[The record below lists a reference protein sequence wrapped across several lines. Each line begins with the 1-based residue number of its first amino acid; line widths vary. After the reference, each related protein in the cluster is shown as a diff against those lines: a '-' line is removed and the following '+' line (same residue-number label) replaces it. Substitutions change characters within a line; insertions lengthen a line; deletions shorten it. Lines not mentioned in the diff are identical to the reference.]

1 MADDAFDIAVIGAGM
16 VGTSCALWL
25 QRSGHR
31 VALIDRTGPGNGT
44 SFGNAGAFATYA
56 CVPINDP
63 SIPRRIPELLFS
75 RQSPL
80 SIDWAYA
87 PRMLPWLFRFLRNCS
102 QDRVEAITASLASLV
117 HQAEAGA
124 FPLFKASGADALLH
138 SRGCLYLCE
147 NEAAFE
153 KAQGEIA
160 LRRANGIELE
170 ILSADEVGQLEPHL
184 ARIYARGLYYPSP
197 HQYIDPRGAVETMAR
212 HFAAGGG
219 EMIETEISDI
229 AKAPDGRLELKAR
242 DRTIRSR
249 QMVLAAGAFSRRLFG
264 GLIEPLPLETERGYH
279 VVFPGHDGVI
289 NRPLGWT
296 GGGFLMTPMSYGLR
310 AAGTVELGDLSD
322 AKRQANID
330 YLTRHARRL
339 LPDLPETPESTWVGH
354 RPTLPDSLPVIGR
367 SGRTPEIIFAF
378 GHQHLG
384 MTLGGITGKLV
395 ADIVDGTPPSV
406 DLAPFS
412 PARF

>member
-1 MADDAFDIAVIGAGM
+1 MAQETFDIAVIGAGM

-75 RQSPL
+75 SQSPL
-80 SIDWAYA
+80 TINWAYA
-87 PRMLPWLFRFLRNCS
+87 PRMLPWLARFLRNCS
-102 QDRVEAITASLASLV
+102 RERVDAITAAIASLAL
-117 HQAEAGA
+117 QADEGA

-138 SRGCLYLCE
+138 SRGALYLCDSPK
-147 NEAAFE
+147 AFE
-153 KAQGEIA
+153 KAKA
-160 LRRANGIELE
+160 DLAVRRAHGIEGD
-170 ILSADEVGQLEPHL
+170 ILTADEVGQLEPNL
-184 ARIYARGLYYPSP
+184 AKIYTHGVYFPKP
-197 HQYIDPRGAVETMAR
+197 HHYIDPRGAVEAMAT
-212 HFAAGGG
+212 HFSANGGS
-219 EMIETEISDI
+219 MVETEISGI
-229 AKAPDGRLELKAR
+229 ARAPDGALELKSTGTA
-242 DRTIRSR
+242 IRCR

-279 VVFPGHDGVI
+279 VVFPGHEGLI
-289 NRPLGWT
+289 NRPLGFT
-296 GGGFLMTPMSYGLR
+296 DGGFLMTPMSYGLR

-322 AKRQANID
+322 RRRQANID

-339 LPDLPETPESTWVGH
+339 LPVLPETADGTWVGH

-367 SGRTPEIIFAF
+367 SERTPEIIFAF

-395 ADIVDGTPPSV
+395 AHIVDGTPPPV

-412 PARF
+412 PGRF